1 MKYISFSFAC
11 VCLFYLS
18 ACGLNTKFDDNDY
31 RPVGASPP
39 MNSDTHTLSKT
50 RKVSIEKE
58 TDNEGVDSSSPT
70 RYVRPNSE
78 ATKVNTPAIIAN
90 NSKSSATV
98 KPATKNTST
107 PLSTSATSA
116 STPLS
121 TSSKQG
127 VISKTINEFFNSRY
141 GDSDII
147 IKISKTVKIHCD
159 QPRSEKMSS
168 KKENM
173 LVCNYQFPEYCGS
186 HAFSLITNQN
196 KQLLMFHDN
205 KHQRNIIDTI
215 MDNKQSTPGLWDKN
229 DYVSSELLTVNQLIS
244 DKTFDTNHLGWIMN
258 VSKDEK
264 AQLGHSYS
272 LAINEA
278 SKCF

>member
-1 MKYISFSFAC
+1 MKYISFSFTC

-39 MNSDTHTLSKT
+39 LNSDTHTLSKT

-58 TDNEGVDSSSPT
+58 TDNEEIDSTNPT

-78 ATKVNTPAIIAN
+78 ATKANTSTTIED

-98 KPATKNTST
+98 KSATKNIST
-107 PLSTSATSA
+107 PLATSA
-116 STPLS
+116 A

-127 VISKTINEFFNSRY
+127 VVSKTINEFFNSRY
-141 GDSDII
+141 GDSDIV
-147 IKISKTVKIHCD
+147 IKISKTVKIHCN
-159 QPRSEKMSS
+159 QPQSEKMPSI
-168 KKENM
+168 KENM

-196 KQLLMFHDN
+196 KQLLMFHDK

-215 MDNKQSTPGLWDKN
+215 IDNKQSTPGLWDKN
-229 DYVSSELLTVNQLIS
+229 DYVSSELLTVIQLIS

-258 VSKDEK
+258 VSKNEK

-272 LAINEA
+272 LAVNEA